1 MIIKRMRW
9 DQKQTFNKCFIDNG
23 DGTFSMRVSSTVG
36 GVTSKPWGR
45 RDVIDTFMKT
55 IVNSSMQVTQ

>member
-23 DGTFSMRVSSTVG
+23 NGTFSIAVTMTSG
-36 GVTSKPWGR
+36 GVKANVSGR
-45 RDVIDTFMKT
+45 RDVMDTFHKT
-55 IVNSSMQVTQ
+55 LVNSRMQVST